1 MREHSDQGTTDE
13 RNTNKRGP
21 EAMNTPSRGPWK
33 FRWGNKVLLKPLGRN
48 MCGTSMIPS
57 RLFRRFPILG
67 PVLAWIIGIAV
78 HDLRQPQSRIKALVQ
93 RVLEKRKEPQ
103 RVRALVVG
111 QQTIEGPA
119 GQKLTEK
126 TGEHQEV
133 PEE

>member
-1 MREHSDQGTTDE
+1 
-13 RNTNKRGP
+13 
-21 EAMNTPSRGPWK
+21 MNTPSRGPWK

-103 RVRALVVG
+103 RVRALVVV
-111 QQTIEGPA
+111 QQAIEGPD
-119 GQKLTEK
+119 GRKLTEK